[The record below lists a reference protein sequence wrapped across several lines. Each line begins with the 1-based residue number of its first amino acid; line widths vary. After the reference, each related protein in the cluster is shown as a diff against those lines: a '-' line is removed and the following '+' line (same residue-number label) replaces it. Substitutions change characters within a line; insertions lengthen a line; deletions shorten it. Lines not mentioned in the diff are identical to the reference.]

1 MRYVLRNRVHAESE
15 ELIAKNKT
23 KRIEKNNCKCNKKI
37 SKYPQKTMHQF
48 VNNVQNIYQKREEEK
63 MKSNEAKIAL

>member
-1 MRYVLRNRVHAESE
+1 MHAESE

-23 KRIEKNNCKCNKKI
+23 KRIEEVTVNVIRKLANIHK
-37 SKYPQKTMHQF
+37 KTMHQF

-63 MKSNEAKIAL
+63 MKSDEAKIAL